1 MGEFLWVLGQ
11 PELDVRFSLKSSSQ
25 KKKKQKNKYLE
36 YQS

>member
-25 KKKKQKNKYLE
+25 KKNKKQKK
-36 YQS
+36 